1 MFFSLAF
8 CILLQTCTP
17 PPAPIRVVGV
27 GDTSEQARDNA
38 YRDAMETYM
47 GAVVVSD
54 KEMRDFQLVKDSVLV
69 YSSAYVERMR
79 IISDTPQG
87 NKRRVELD
95 VWLSSSKIANRI
107 LTIYSKEQHIDSGQ
121 VSEQV
126 RTYLRSKGNGDKLL
140 ETVLD
145 IYPYNAFVLDQQPI
159 EVKLDPYRVPYL
171 RVPYTVKWN
180 KNYVI
185 ALEETAKAIGDSRKN
200 AVSYMAIGG
209 GSSWF
214 IKPYYFNDHI
224 PVTMMLNR
232 FNARKVAVRLSL
244 TNGNQTVY
252 STCQSVFP
260 NYFHGPGQ
268 SNLDI
273 AGDKN
278 YNGEFNIKLP
288 VRLDPNIKTSIS
300 VDSEDRC

>member
-8 CILLQTCTP
+8 CILLQTCVP
-17 PPAPIRVVGV
+17 PPSPIRVVGL
-27 GDTSEQARDNA
+27 GDTAEQARDNA
-38 YRDAMETYM
+38 YRTAMETYI

-69 YSSAYVERMR
+69 YSSAYVDRMN

-87 NKRRVELD
+87 KGRRVELD

-107 LTIYSKEQHIDSGQ
+107 LTTYPKDQYIDS
-121 VSEQV
+121 SRIAEQV
-126 RTYLRSKGNGDKLL
+126 RTYLGSKGNGDKLL

-145 IYPYNAFVLDQQPI
+145 VYPYNAFMLDQSPV
-159 EVKLDPYRVPYL
+159 EVKVDPNRVPYL
-171 RVPYTVKWN
+171 RVPYVIKWN
-180 KNYVI
+180 KNYLA
-185 ALEETAKAIGDSRKN
+185 ALEETAKAIGDNRKN

-209 GSSWF
+209 GSSWL

-232 FNARKVAVRLSL
+232 FDTKKLSVRLSL

-252 STCQSVFP
+252 STCQSVLP
-260 NYFHGPGQ
+260 NYFHGPGR

-273 AGDKN
+273 AGDKS
-278 YNGEFNIKLP
+278 YNSEFNIKLP
-288 VRLDPNIKTSIS
+288 VRLDPNIKTTISI
-300 VDSEDRC
+300 DSEDRC